1 LNSAN
6 ISLFLQFIY
15 FVANYK
21 RYVGSRIRNFSNT
34 TSFYEKQT
42 TINFSITIFPSD
54 LVGSSSVT
62 SVNFTRDGQ
71 CIVVGLTSGEP
82 VRLFDKSTGEMLQ
95 EYLGNK
101 NESGYRIE
109 AVLDHTDR
117 RILAGKS
124 FVCFSMKLI
133 VFIKLESSLNQLNK

>member
-1 LNSAN
+1 
-6 ISLFLQFIY
+6 
-15 FVANYK
+15 
-21 RYVGSRIRNFSNT
+21 
-34 TSFYEKQT
+34 
-42 TINFSITIFPSD
+42 
-54 LVGSSSVT
+54 VT

-117 RILAGKS
+117 RILAGKIICL
-124 FVCFSMKLI
+124 FFDEVNRFYKT
-133 VFIKLESSLNQLNK
+133 

>member
-1 LNSAN
+1 MLISNFLN
-6 ISLFLQFIY
+6 
-15 FVANYK
+15 
-21 RYVGSRIRNFSNT
+21 
-34 TSFYEKQT
+34 EKQFL
-42 TINFSITIFPSD
+42 NFPSD

-117 RILAGKS
+117 RILAGKTICLFFDEVNRFYKTWELLYMS
-124 FVCFSMKLI
+124 KGL
-133 VFIKLESSLNQLNK
+133 